1 MEKHLALAVV
11 SDEVLLGHEETGLVV
26 IDGAFLS
33 KLQEVLSQAQ
43 ERGESLSVELDLNE
57 AVLISSLTFF
67 YDLPLKGSLQEDI
80 RKLEELKELK
90 EGGVVA
96 LSHSP
101 LDLLEA
107 LREAAHS
114 SEGIEPWEVGD
125 TLSYYFGVVTPAGY
139 LLAVFL
145 PYHWEIPPVVA
156 PIPIEEKTAPSEP
169 LSLEVG
175 GVR

>member
-1 MEKHLALAVV
+1 MEKQNRLAMV
-11 SDEVLLGHEETGLVV
+11 SGEVFLGQEEAGLVV
-26 IDGAFLS
+26 IDGASLP

-43 ERGESLSVELDLNE
+43 ERGESLSVELEGE
-57 AVLISSLTFF
+57 AVLISSLAFF
-67 YDLPLKGSLQEDI
+67 YDLPLKGSLRKDI
-80 RKLEELKELK
+80 RRLEGKK

-96 LSHSP
+96 LSRSP

-114 SEGIEPWEVGD
+114 SVGIESWEVGD

-139 LLAVFL
+139 LLAVFH

-156 PIPIEEKTAPSEP
+156 PIPIGQNAAPSEP
-169 LSLEVG
+169 LSLEAE